1 MIGCLAF
8 KVPRLAHSRLLAVSC
23 KKTVSTRTGH
33 IIDTILAKYARYA
46 HITTGLGSYTAILTE
61 QAWPITR
68 THINCLVFLIR
79 VLQRK
84 TEHFF
89 FMNIRCIHYWCPYL
103 SASDQA
109 RPITRLVFL
118 VVLYN
123 STHNIRNFFVM
134 YITWIHCWCTCLSG
148 PSLFFSC
155 PMDFKAAEGWFVNVW
170 NYNVIPYLH
179 QALRSG
185 RKVHYQAL
193 FILCS
198 ISVPFCSPRLIKF
211 TSVTFVWRSVI
222 HKWVNFSNL
231 RDGIMSIFFPVRC
244 FQFKWNCVS

>member
-123 STHNIRNFFVM
+123 STHNINFFVM
-134 YITWIHCWCTCLSG
+134 NITCIHCWCTCLSG

-211 TSVTFVWRSVI
+211 TSVTFV
-222 HKWVNFSNL
+222 FEEA
-231 RDGIMSIFFPVRC
+231 
-244 FQFKWNCVS
+244 